1 MDTFVSKPNANHWQN
16 VLSIYGEVFAAK
28 VGRMKTDKGKELQD
42 LDQWYQAVLPTS
54 IADRDEKHVTHDEL
68 VKLMKWKL
76 LRGKFRPRLQQ
87 LVSSNT
93 PDDVISTSKKA
104 FQVLPDVSSAI
115 KTLSLLKGVG
125 PATASAILAA
135 GSPEYSPFMADE
147 SMLALQTKP
156 LTYTHNAYLVFLEQ
170 VQAICKQLKGQD
182 KAFHWTPKK
191 VELVLW
197 TYHVGKVLTPDTIE
211 KSFVSKTL
219 KRENNNNEEH
229 KPKKKKK

>member
-1 MDTFVSKPNANHWQN
+1 MDTFVSKPNADHWQK
-16 VLSIYGEVFAAK
+16 VLSNYGEVFAAK
-28 VGRMKTDKGKELQD
+28 TGRMKKEKGTELQD
-42 LDQWYQAVLPTS
+42 LDEWYQTVLPTS
-54 IADRDEKHVTHDEL
+54 IDDRDGKHVTHDEL

-87 LVSSNT
+87 LVTSNA

-104 FQVLPDVSSAI
+104 FKALPDVSCAI

-147 SMLALQTKP
+147 SMLALQTAP
-156 LTYTHNAYLVFLEQ
+156 LTYTHNAYLDFLEE
-170 VQAICKQLKGQD
+170 VQAICKQLKRQD
-182 KAFHWTPKK
+182 KGFHWTPKK
-191 VELVLW
+191 VELALW

-211 KSFVSKTL
+211 KSFTSKTL
-219 KRENNNNEEH
+219 KRVNDNNEEH
-229 KPKKKKK
+229 LPKKKKK